1 MVNTLALLAIV
12 MCALGIGLCIYLLA
26 TKKIDTKLPSSN
38 MLICFFGQGWL
49 SFLMQSLVHLS
60 LGCFFGIACFFIGFS
75 IWAHKHLK
83 IVDIVYRT
91 FHIQGD

>member
-38 MLICFFGQGWL
+38 MLICFLDQVGG
-49 SFLMQSLVHLS
+49 FLMQSLVHLS
-60 LGCFFGIACFFIGFS
+60 LGCFFGITCFFIGFS
-75 IWAHKHLK
+75 IWAYKHLK
-83 IVDIVYRT
+83 IVDNVYRT